1 MTPKRAMV
9 LAAGLGKRMRP
20 LTDTT
25 PKPLLAVAGR
35 TLLDRALDRLADAKV
50 ERAVVNVH
58 YLGEQIETHLKARKS
73 PPIVISREDVLLE
86 TGGGVT
92 KALPQL
98 GDAPFF
104 VVNADILWLDGSTP
118 ALRRLAQAWDDG
130 RMDALLLMQSTA
142 TARGY
147 EGRGD
152 YFLDAKGQLRR
163 RRGGEVAP
171 YVFAALQILHP
182 RLFKD
187 APSGAFSLNVLYDK
201 AQAAGRLW
209 GLLHDGMWFHVGTPE
224 DLAATDVEFGG
235 TGRAA
240 VQERQG

>member
-1 MTPKRAMV
+1 MSPTRAMV

-35 TLLDRALDRLADAKV
+35 TLLDRALDRIADAQV

-58 YLGEQIETHLKARKS
+58 YLGGQIEAHVKGRTA
-73 PPIVISREDVLLE
+73 PPIAISREDVLLE

-92 KALPQL
+92 KALPLL

-104 VVNADILWLDGSTP
+104 VVNADILWLDGATP
-118 ALRRLAQAWDDG
+118 ALQRLAQAWDDG

-152 YFLDAKGQLRR
+152 YFLDAQGRLRR
-163 RRGGEVAP
+163 RRGAEVAP

-187 APSGAFSLNVLYDK
+187 APGGAFSLNVLYDK
-201 AQAAGRLW
+201 AQDAGRLW
-209 GLLHDGMWFHVGTPE
+209 GIVHDGQWFHVGTPE
-224 DLAATDVEFGG
+224 DLSATDLEFGG
-235 TGRAA
+235 TGRA
-240 VQERQG
+240 QERQG

>member
-1 MTPKRAMV
+1 MTPTRAMV

-35 TLLDRALDRLADAKV
+35 TLLDRALDRIAEAQV

-58 YLGEQIETHLKARKS
+58 YLGGQIEAHVKGRKA
-73 PPIVISREDVLLE
+73 PPIAISREDVLLE

-92 KALPQL
+92 KALPLL

-104 VVNADILWLDGSTP
+104 VVNADILWLDGATP
-118 ALRRLAQAWDDG
+118 ALQRLAQAWDDD

-152 YFLDAKGQLRR
+152 YFLDAQGRLKR
-163 RRGGEVAP
+163 RRGSEVAP

-201 AQAAGRLW
+201 AQESGRLW
-209 GLLHDGMWFHVGTPE
+209 GIVHDGLWFHVGTPE
-224 DLAATDVEFGG
+224 DLSATDLEFGG
-235 TGRAA
+235 TGRA
-240 VQERQG
+240 QERQG